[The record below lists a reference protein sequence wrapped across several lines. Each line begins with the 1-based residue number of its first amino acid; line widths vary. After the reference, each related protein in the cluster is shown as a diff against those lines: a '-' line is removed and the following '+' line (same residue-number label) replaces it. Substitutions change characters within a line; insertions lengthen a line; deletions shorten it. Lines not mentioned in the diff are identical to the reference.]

1 MAHHNADDDP
11 LGTMI
16 DKGTATAEAEERLLF
31 ALAGSSILA
40 ALNQAPGSGAA
51 EPVRNLV
58 EWQRQDGER
67 IVPLFTAAAR
77 LPAPLPPPALLA
89 RVPVRI
95 LLASAGARHYVLNP
109 LSAKSYEMSKAVC
122 ARLRS
127 LIAALPGIPDVPSRD
142 APWAFRAPSDS
153 LYPVAYALAT
163 WFVVNDRVDEAYLY
177 ELLRP
182 RSGEPPQVILALDE
196 PADGPLAATLTEV
209 ATEAGAEATT
219 FRVRFLP
226 DEPSHRAGIAGLGM
240 GPFYRRPR

>member
-1 MAHHNADDDP
+1 MAHQNADDDP
-11 LGTMI
+11 LGTLI
-16 DKGTATAEAEERLLF
+16 DRGTATAEAEERLLF
-31 ALAGSSILA
+31 ALASGSILA
-40 ALNQAPGSGAA
+40 ALNQAPGAGAA
-51 EPVRNLV
+51 ELAQNLV
-58 EWQRQDGER
+58 EWQRKNGER

-109 LSAKSYEMSKAVC
+109 LSAKSYEICKAVC
-122 ARLRS
+122 ARLIS

-163 WFVVNDRVDEAYLY
+163 WFVASGRVDEAFLY
-177 ELLRP
+177 ELLCP

-196 PADGPLAATLTEV
+196 PKDPPLAAMLTEV
-209 ATEAGAEATT
+209 AIEAGAAATA